1 MAIGLAGACA
11 QAHKYQRGHAVV
23 VGRSHDGRSPAG
35 RKTAARIGAG
45 LTTVAVPRVAWPVYA
60 ASLDCIMVH
69 ACKGHSAQAQADDL
83 ADWLADPRL
92 SSVLIGPGA
101 GADIRP
107 AVLAV
112 LKSGRATVLDAD
124 ALTAFQDRPKELFDA
139 IGQAQGPW
147 C

>member
-1 MAIGLAGACA
+1 M
-11 QAHKYQRGHAVV
+11 
-23 VGRSHDGRSPAG
+23 P
-35 RKTAARIGAG
+35 
-45 LTTVAVPRVAWPVYA
+45 
-60 ASLDCIMVH
+60 
-69 ACKGHSAQAQADDL
+69 CKVLCQAQTDDL

-124 ALTAFQDRPKELFDA
+124 ALTTFP
-139 IGQAQGPW
+139 GSSQGVVV
-147 C
+147 